1 MFFNFILAY
10 DYVTNTF
17 VSVNTLQ
24 SLRLGTDKLKSIN
37 NYTKNYFDEN
47 NKLHIFV
54 SMKKILFLFLI
65 LISSVSFGQ
74 KKTEG
79 SPLVN
84 YVSKKINQDVTFVV
98 WEEKKDSFRVHEIT
112 YYDFKKEDYI
122 TLNESNIKLKYPEL
136 LDWFT
141 IKVNFPLR
149 RTNRTNVNNLKIINT
164 INLRNWP

>member
-1 MFFNFILAY
+1 
-10 DYVTNTF
+10 
-17 VSVNTLQ
+17 
-24 SLRLGTDKLKSIN
+24 
-37 NYTKNYFDEN
+37 
-47 NKLHIFV
+47 
-54 SMKKILFLFLI
+54 MKKILFLFLI

-122 TLNESNIKLKYPEL
+122 TLNELNIKLKYPEL

-141 IKVNFPLR
+141 IKVNSPLR
-149 RTNRTNVNNLKIINT
+149 RTNRTNVNNLKVIDT
-164 INLRNWP
+164 IDLRNRP

>member
-1 MFFNFILAY
+1 
-10 DYVTNTF
+10 
-17 VSVNTLQ
+17 
-24 SLRLGTDKLKSIN
+24 
-37 NYTKNYFDEN
+37 
-47 NKLHIFV
+47 
-54 SMKKILFLFLI
+54 MKKILFVFLT

-112 YYDFKKEDYI
+112 YYDFKQENYI
-122 TLNESNIKLKYPEL
+122 ILKESNIKSKYPEL

-149 RTNRTNVNNLKIINT
+149 RTNRTNVNNFNVVDT
-164 INLRNWP
+164 INLRNRP